1 MSNSEREIWTT
12 EMDNALIDAFVHQVN
27 EGNKVNGT
35 YTSKAYSNITNEMA
49 EKFRRSFQ
57 KEKVKGRWKL
67 VKKNFHKRYDIFKNL
82 SGFAWDSNTHRWIAE
97 PEVWKT
103 LIEAKPEAAQWMT
116 KPIPN
121 YDKLSIACGDDRAT
135 GGKVIND
142 EDIRQNHPLNRASES
157 IETSEQV
164 TLESLQEGGNDQD
177 VTSPEV
183 QIPPEPKAKRSKK
196 AQDEAEIEGIK
207 SALLTIADAFRE
219 STASHDKYFKES
231 VSAYERANI
240 KLPIPEA
247 DVWKLLQEMQVERHM
262 LTPAYTYLL
271 EYPEKVRAL
280 LGLPEDIRKNYLVDL
295 MFGQGRPSRNL

>member
-1 MSNSEREIWTT
+1 MWIEFRNVSSNSRGN
-12 EMDNALIDAFVHQVN
+12 NASIFL
-27 EGNKVNGT
+27 
-35 YTSKAYSNITNEMA
+35 
-49 EKFRRSFQ
+49 
-57 KEKVKGRWKL
+57 
-67 VKKNFHKRYDIFKNL
+67 KNDV
-82 SGFAWDSNTHRWIAE
+82 DSI
-97 PEVWKT
+97 
-103 LIEAKPEAAQWMT
+103 
-116 KPIPN
+116 
-121 YDKLSIACGDDRAT
+121 
-135 GGKVIND
+135 
-142 EDIRQNHPLNRASES
+142 
-157 IETSEQV
+157 
-164 TLESLQEGGNDQD
+164 
-177 VTSPEV
+177 
-183 QIPPEPKAKRSKK
+183 
-196 AQDEAEIEGIK
+196 IEGIK